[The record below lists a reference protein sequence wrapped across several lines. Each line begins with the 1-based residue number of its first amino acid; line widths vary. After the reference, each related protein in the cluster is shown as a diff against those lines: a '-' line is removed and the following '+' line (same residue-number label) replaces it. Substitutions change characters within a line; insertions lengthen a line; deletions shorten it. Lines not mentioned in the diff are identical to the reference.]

1 MGLLEQLLD
10 ENNDGEIRLTNQDGT
25 ELVFNHVATIPY
37 NESLFAILAPVSD
50 IEGVNDDEAIVFRV
64 VEIDEG
70 EHVLVIEDDE
80 ETAMAV
86 FDEYVK
92 LWEESQDDEGFDD
105 EDDGE
110 DN

>member
-10 ENNDGEIRLTNQDGT
+10 EEGDSQIRLTNEDGT
-25 ELVFNHVATIPY
+25 ELVFNQVAVIPFDNTI
-37 NESLFAILAPVSD
+37 FAILAPVSE

-64 VEIDEG
+64 DERDG
-70 EHVLVIEDDE
+70 EDVLVLEEDE
-80 ETAMAV
+80 QTAMAV

-92 LWEESQDDEGFDD
+92 LWEESQE
-105 EDDGE
+105 EENADDGE